1 MKVNEIF
8 LSIQGESLSVGLPTV
23 FVRFTRCNLRCS
35 YCDTKYAYE
44 EGEDM
49 SVDDI
54 LNKIKEFGYKRVC
67 LTGGEPLLQ
76 KDIQVLIDKLSDY
89 EVSIETNGSIDLKD
103 VVIGENHRFVM
114 DIKLKSSGCYEKMNF
129 NNFEYLNKNDEIKFV
144 ISNRTDYE
152 MAKKVINKYYK
163 MGNIL
168 MSPVFETIEY
178 KSLVEWILED
188 KLNVRFQL
196 QIHKIIWDKNKR
208 GV

>member
-67 LTGGEPLLQ
+67 LTGAEPLLQ

>member
-44 EGEDM
+44 AGEEM

-54 LNKIKEFGYKRVC
+54 LNKLKEFGYNRVC

>member
-44 EGEDM
+44 DGEDM

-188 KLNVRFQL
+188 RLNVRFQL

>member
-67 LTGGEPLLQ
+67 LTGGEPLLP

-196 QIHKIIWDKNKR
+196 QIHKIIWDKHKR

>member
-49 SVDDI
+49 SVDEI
-54 LNKIKEFGYKRVC
+54 LNNIKEFGYKRVC